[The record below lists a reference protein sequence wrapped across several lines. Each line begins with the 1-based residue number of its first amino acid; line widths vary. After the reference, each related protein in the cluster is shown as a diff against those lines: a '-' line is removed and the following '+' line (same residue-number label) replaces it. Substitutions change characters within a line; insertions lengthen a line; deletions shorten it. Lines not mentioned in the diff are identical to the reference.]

1 MVNKPTRTLQTE
13 GSFFDDKIH
22 YPLDFFAAKGEN
34 IYGE

>member
-1 MVNKPTRTLQTE
+1 MRTLRLE

-34 IYGE
+34 ICGE

>member
-1 MVNKPTRTLQTE
+1 MRTLQPE

-34 IYGE
+34 ICGE